1 MLSFVIVLGLT
12 ALLGA
17 AIATSTPTPT
27 PTLTSTATTIP
38 SIHTQIRVQTF
49 KQENCGGAYEFL
61 WLDPNVCI
69 EFAAGAMSMR
79 VVGSDGE
86 VGWDAR
92 MFLFP
97 SISQKKTPLYGS
109 RCKIMQ
115 SRDLEFIFS
124 FGNGEA
130 LGGLNGAC

>member
-1 MLSFVIVLGLT
+1 MLTFVTVMSLT
-12 ALLGA
+12 ALLST
-17 AIATSTPTPT
+17 AIT
-27 PTLTSTATTIP
+27 TATTIP

-86 VGWDAR
+86 VRWDAR
-92 MFLFP
+92 MFLSP
-97 SISQKKTPLYGS
+97 ALSQKNKSIFCGARYPS
-109 RCKIMQ
+109 
-115 SRDLEFIFS
+115 LEVWSLFC
-124 FGNGEA
+124 FGDVGVERYM
-130 LGGLNGAC
+130 LMTRQ

>member
-1 MLSFVIVLGLT
+1 MLTFVIVLGLT

-17 AIATSTPTPT
+17 AIATSAPT

-61 WLDPNVCI
+61 WLDPNQCN

-79 VVGSDGE
+79 VVGRDGE
-86 VGWDAR
+86 VGWDDCMSKYSIFHGAR
-92 MFLFP
+92 Y
-97 SISQKKTPLYGS
+97 SS
-109 RCKIMQ
+109 
-115 SRDLEFIFS
+115 LEVWRLS
-124 FGNGEA
+124 FVSVMWG
-130 LGGLNGAC
+130 